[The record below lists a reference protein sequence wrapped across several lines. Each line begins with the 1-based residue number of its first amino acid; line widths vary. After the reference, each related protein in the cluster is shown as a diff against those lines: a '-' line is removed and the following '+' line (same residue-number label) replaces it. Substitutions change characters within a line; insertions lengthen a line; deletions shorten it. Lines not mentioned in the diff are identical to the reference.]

1 MTHRKKHR
9 LAATLAVIIGL
20 LSIKAGVSVLLGMSA
35 PTYPVLQWLV
45 VYNVALGFVSL
56 IAGIGLW
63 MQHKWGITLAAII
76 ASLHGLV
83 FITLISMFAL
93 GRTVAPKSIM
103 AMLFRTAIW
112 LVIIA
117 LPAWKNKASS
127 GVDTK

>member
-1 MTHRKKHR
+1 MAHRKKHR
-9 LAATLAVIIGL
+9 LAAILAIVIGL
-20 LSIKAGVSVLLGMSA
+20 LSIKAGASVLLGTSA

-45 VYNVALGFVSL
+45 IYNVALGFVSL

-63 MQHKWGITLAAII
+63 MQHKWGITLATII
-76 ASLHGLV
+76 ASLHGIV

-93 GRTVAPKSIM
+93 EKTVAQKSIM
-103 AMLFRTAIW
+103 AMLFRTTIW

-117 LPAWKNKASS
+117 LLAWKNKASA

>member
-1 MTHRKKHR
+1 MAFRKKHR
-9 LAATLAVIIGL
+9 LAATLAVLIGL
-20 LSIKAGVSVLLGMSA
+20 LSITAGVSVLLGISS
-35 PTYPVLQWLV
+35 PTYIVLQWLV
-45 VYNVALGFVSL
+45 IYNVVLGFVSL

-63 MQHKWGITLAAII
+63 TQQKWGITIATTI

-93 GRTVAPKSIM
+93 GRTVALKSIM

-117 LPAWKNKASS
+117 LLAWKNKASY
-127 GVDTK
+127 GVDAE

>member
-9 LAATLAVIIGL
+9 LAAILAAIIGL
-20 LSIKAGVSVLLGMSA
+20 LSIKAGVSVLLGTSA

-45 VYNVALGFVSL
+45 AYNVVLGFVSL
-56 IAGIGLW
+56 VAGAGLW
-63 MQHKWGITLAAII
+63 MQHKWGMTLAAII
-76 ASLHGLV
+76 ASLHGIV

-93 GRTVAPKSIM
+93 GRTVALKSIM

-117 LPAWKNKASS
+117 LPAWKNKASA